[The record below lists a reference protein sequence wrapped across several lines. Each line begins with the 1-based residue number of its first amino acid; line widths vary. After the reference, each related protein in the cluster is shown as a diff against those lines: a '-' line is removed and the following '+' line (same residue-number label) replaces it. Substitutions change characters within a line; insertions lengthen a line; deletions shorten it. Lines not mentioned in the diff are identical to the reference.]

1 MKYNKTIFMAI
12 LFLLSIFTLEAK
24 SYVAY
29 NGTGAT
35 GNNAT
40 FLVRLNSNADLL
52 SIGFSSTNP
61 GADHSNLSPI
71 SSIPL
76 NRSAT
81 TFDEDGKMTVI
92 AEAEFYAYWQIQQA
106 GSYTISLYRK
116 SGSLSSEN
124 GTLPYTALR
133 LDKEK
138 DNRIPVSNDG
148 SNSTPLSDYSGGNI
162 LEKGSV
168 QIGVTTSE
176 ARGFPY
182 GTIFTDQ
189 IYIKVSSTWRNYTY

>member
-52 SIGFSSTNP
+52 SMGFSSTDP

-76 NRSAT
+76 NRSVT
-81 TFDEDGKMTVI
+81 TFEGGKMTVK

-106 GSYTISLYRK
+106 GSYTISLYRN
-116 SGSLSSEN
+116 SNSLSSAN
-124 GTLPYTALR
+124 GPLPYTALR
-133 LDKEK
+133 LDKK
-138 DNRIPVSNDG
+138 NDNGIPVSNDG
-148 SNSTPLSDYSGGNI
+148 SNSTTLSDYSGGNTI
-162 LEKGSV
+162 EKGSV
-168 QIGVTTSE
+168 KISVTTSE
-176 ARGFPY
+176 AREFPY
-182 GTIFTDQ
+182 GTIFTGQ
-189 IYIKVSSTWRNYTY
+189 ICIKVSST

>member
-1 MKYNKTIFMAI
+1 MKYYKIIIIDF
-12 LFLLSIFTLEAK
+12 LFLVSLFTLEAE
-24 SYVAY
+24 SYVTY

-35 GNNAT
+35 GNTAT

-52 SIGFSSTNP
+52 SMGFSSTDP

-76 NRSAT
+76 KRSDT
-81 TFDEDGKMTVI
+81 TFEGGKMTVI

-106 GSYTISLYRK
+106 GSYTISLYRN
-116 SGSLSSEN
+116 SNSLSSAN
-124 GTLPYTALR
+124 GSLLYTALR
-133 LDKEK
+133 LDKEN
-138 DNRIPVSNDG
+138 DNGIPVSNDG
-148 SNSTPLSDYSGGNI
+148 SNSTSLSTYLGGNI

-168 QIGVTTSE
+168 KIGVTTSE

-189 IYIKVSSTWRNYTY
+189 IYIKVSST

>member
-52 SIGFSSTNP
+52 SMGFSSTDP

-76 NRSAT
+76 NRSVT
-81 TFDEDGKMTVI
+81 TFEGGKMTLK

-106 GSYTISLYRK
+106 GSYTISLYRN
-116 SGSLSSEN
+116 SGSLSSAN
-124 GTLPYTALR
+124 GSLPYTALR

-138 DNRIPVSNDG
+138 DNDIPVSNDG
-148 SNSTPLSDYSGGNI
+148 SNSTPLSSYKGGNI

-168 QIGVTTSE
+168 KIGVTTSE
-176 ARGFPY
+176 AREFPY
-182 GTIFTDQ
+182 GTIFTGQ
-189 IYIKVSSTWRNYTY
+189 ICIKVSST

>member
-12 LFLLSIFTLEAK
+12 LFLLSIFTLEAE

-40 FLVRLNSNADLL
+40 FIVRLNSNADLL
-52 SIGFSSTNP
+52 SIGFSSTDP

-76 NRSAT
+76 NRSVKT
-81 TFDEDGKMTVI
+81 TFEGGKMTVI

-106 GSYTISLYRK
+106 GSYTISLYRN

-124 GTLPYTALR
+124 GTLSYEALR
-133 LDKEK
+133 LDKEN

-148 SNSTPLSDYSGGNI
+148 SDSTPLSSYSGGNI

-168 QIGVTTSE
+168 KISVTTSE
-176 ARGFPY
+176 AREFPY
-182 GTIFTDQ
+182 GTNFTGQ
-189 IYIKVSSTWRNYTY
+189 ICIKVSST

>member
-12 LFLLSIFTLEAK
+12 LFLLSIFTLEAE

-40 FLVRLNSNADLL
+40 FIVRLNSNADLL
-52 SIGFSSTNP
+52 SIGFSSTDP

-76 NRSAT
+76 KRSDT
-81 TFDEDGKMTVI
+81 TFEGGKMTVI

-106 GSYTISLYRK
+106 GSYTISLYRN

-133 LDKEK
+133 LDKEN

-148 SNSTPLSDYSGGNI
+148 SDSTPLSSYSGGNI

-168 QIGVTTSE
+168 KISVTTSE
-176 ARGFPY
+176 AREFPY
-182 GTIFTDQ
+182 GTNFTGQ
-189 IYIKVSSTWRNYTY
+189 ICIKVSST

>member
-52 SIGFSSTNP
+52 SMGFSSTDP

-76 NRSAT
+76 KRSDT
-81 TFDEDGKMTVI
+81 TFEGGKMTVI

-106 GSYTISLYRK
+106 GSYTISLYRN
-116 SGSLSSEN
+116 SNSLSSAN
-124 GTLPYTALR
+124 GSLLYTALR
-133 LDKEK
+133 LDKEN
-138 DNRIPVSNDG
+138 DNGIPVSNDG
-148 SNSTPLSDYSGGNI
+148 SNSTSLSTYLGGNI

-168 QIGVTTSE
+168 KIGVTTSE

-182 GTIFTDQ
+182 GTIFTGQ
-189 IYIKVSSTWRNYTY
+189 ICIKVSSI

>member
-52 SIGFSSTNP
+52 SMGFSSTDP

-76 NRSAT
+76 KRSDT
-81 TFDEDGKMTVI
+81 TFEGGKMTVI

-106 GSYTISLYRK
+106 GSYTISLYRN

-133 LDKEK
+133 LDIENN
-138 DNRIPVSNDG
+138 NRIPVSNDG
-148 SNSTPLSDYSGGNI
+148 SDSTPLSSYEGGNI

-168 QIGVTTSE
+168 KIRVTTSE
-176 ARGFPY
+176 AREFPY
-182 GTIFTDQ
+182 GTIFTGQ
-189 IYIKVSSTWRNYTY
+189 ICIKVVSSI

>member
-12 LFLLSIFTLEAK
+12 LFLLSIFTLEAE

-40 FLVRLNSNADLL
+40 FIVRLNSNADLL
-52 SIGFSSTNP
+52 SMGFSSTDP

-76 NRSAT
+76 KRSDT
-81 TFDEDGKMTVI
+81 TFEGGKMTVI

-189 IYIKVSSTWRNYTY
+189 IYIKVSST

>member
-12 LFLLSIFTLEAK
+12 LFLLSIFTLEAE

-40 FLVRLNSNADLL
+40 FIVRLNSNADLL
-52 SIGFSSTNP
+52 SIGFSSTDP

-76 NRSAT
+76 NRSVKT
-81 TFDEDGKMTVI
+81 TFEGGKMTVI

-106 GSYTISLYRK
+106 GTGSYTISLYRN

-124 GTLPYTALR
+124 GTLSYEALR
-133 LDKEK
+133 LDKEN

-148 SNSTPLSDYSGGNI
+148 SDSTPLSSYSGGNI

-168 QIGVTTSE
+168 KISVTTSE
-176 ARGFPY
+176 AREFPY
-182 GTIFTDQ
+182 GTNFTGQ
-189 IYIKVSSTWRNYTY
+189 ICIKVSST

>member
-52 SIGFSSTNP
+52 SIGFSSTDP

-76 NRSAT
+76 KRSDT
-81 TFDEDGKMTVI
+81 TFEGGKMTVI

-106 GSYTISLYRK
+106 GSYTISLYRN

-133 LDKEK
+133 LDKEN
-138 DNRIPVSNDG
+138 DNGIPVSNDG
-148 SNSTPLSDYSGGNI
+148 SDSTPLSSYEGGNI

-168 QIGVTTSE
+168 KIRVTTSE
-176 ARGFPY
+176 AREFPY
-182 GTIFTDQ
+182 GTIFTGQ
-189 IYIKVSSTWRNYTY
+189 ICIKVSST

>member
-52 SIGFSSTNP
+52 SMGFSSTDP

-76 NRSAT
+76 NRSVT
-81 TFDEDGKMTVI
+81 TFEGGKMTLK

-106 GSYTISLYRK
+106 GSYTISLYRN

-124 GTLPYTALR
+124 GTLSYEALR

-168 QIGVTTSE
+168 KISVTTSE
-176 ARGFPY
+176 AREFPY
-182 GTIFTDQ
+182 GTNFTGQ
-189 IYIKVSSTWRNYTY
+189 ICIKVSST

>member
-1 MKYNKTIFMAI
+1 MAI
-12 LFLLSIFTLEAK
+12 LFLLSIFTLEAE

-40 FLVRLNSNADLL
+40 FIVRLNSNADLL
-52 SIGFSSTNP
+52 SIGFSSTDP

-76 NRSAT
+76 KRSDT
-81 TFDEDGKMTVI
+81 TFEGGKMTVI

-106 GSYTISLYRK
+106 GTGSYTISLYRN

-124 GTLPYTALR
+124 GTLSYEALR
-133 LDKEK
+133 LDKEN

-148 SNSTPLSDYSGGNI
+148 SDSTPLSSYEGGNI

-168 QIGVTTSE
+168 KIRVTTSE
-176 ARGFPY
+176 AREFPY
-182 GTIFTDQ
+182 GTIFTGQ
-189 IYIKVSSTWRNYTY
+189 ICIKVSST

>member
-40 FLVRLNSNADLL
+40 FIVMLNSNADLL
-52 SIGFSSTNP
+52 SIGFSSTDP
-61 GADHSNLSPI
+61 GDDHSNLSPI

-76 NRSAT
+76 NRSVT
-81 TFDEDGKMTVI
+81 TFEGGKMTVK

-106 GSYTISLYRK
+106 GSYTISLYRN

-133 LDKEK
+133 LDIENN
-138 DNRIPVSNDG
+138 NRIPVSNDG
-148 SNSTPLSDYSGGNI
+148 SDSTPLSSYKGGNI

-168 QIGVTTSE
+168 KIRVTTSE
-176 ARGFPY
+176 AREFPY
-182 GTIFTDQ
+182 GTIFTGQ
-189 IYIKVSSTWRNYTY
+189 ICIKVSST

>member
-52 SIGFSSTNP
+52 SMGFSSTDP

-76 NRSAT
+76 NRSVKT
-81 TFDEDGKMTVI
+81 TFEGGKMTVI

-106 GSYTISLYRK
+106 GSYTISLYRN

-133 LDKEK
+133 LDKEN

-148 SNSTPLSDYSGGNI
+148 SDSTPLSSYSGGNI

-168 QIGVTTSE
+168 KIGVTTSE

-182 GTIFTDQ
+182 GTIFTGQ
-189 IYIKVSSTWRNYTY
+189 ICIKVSSI

>member
-12 LFLLSIFTLEAK
+12 LFLLSIFTLEAE

-40 FLVRLNSNADLL
+40 FIVRLNSNADLL
-52 SIGFSSTNP
+52 SIGFSSTDP

-76 NRSAT
+76 NRSVKT
-81 TFDEDGKMTVI
+81 TFEGGKMTVI

-106 GSYTISLYRK
+106 GTGSYTISLYRN
-116 SGSLSSEN
+116 SGSLSSAN
-124 GTLPYTALR
+124 GSLPYTALR
-133 LDKEK
+133 LDKEN

-148 SNSTPLSDYSGGNI
+148 SDSTPLSSYSGGNI
-162 LEKGSV
+162 LENGSV
-168 QIGVTTSE
+168 KISVTTSE
-176 ARGFPY
+176 AREFPY
-182 GTIFTDQ
+182 GTNFTGQ
-189 IYIKVSSTWRNYTY
+189 ICIKVSST

>member
-1 MKYNKTIFMAI
+1 MAI
-12 LFLLSIFTLEAK
+12 LFLLSIFTLEAE

-40 FLVRLNSNADLL
+40 FIVRLNSNADLL
-52 SIGFSSTNP
+52 SMGFSSTDP

-76 NRSAT
+76 KRSDT
-81 TFDEDGKMTVI
+81 TFEGGKMTVI

-138 DNRIPVSNDG
+138 DNDIPVSNDG
-148 SNSTPLSDYSGGNI
+148 SNSTPLSSYKGGNT

-168 QIGVTTSE
+168 KIGVTTSE
-176 ARGFPY
+176 AREFPY
-182 GTIFTDQ
+182 GTIFTGQ
-189 IYIKVSSTWRNYTY
+189 ICIKVSST

>member
-12 LFLLSIFTLEAK
+12 LFLLSIFTLEAE

-40 FLVRLNSNADLL
+40 FIVRLNSNADLL
-52 SIGFSSTNP
+52 SIGFSSTDP

-76 NRSAT
+76 KRSDT
-81 TFDEDGKMTVI
+81 TFEGGKMTVI

-106 GSYTISLYRK
+106 GSYTISLYRN
-116 SGSLSSEN
+116 SNSLSSAN
-124 GTLPYTALR
+124 GSLPYTALR
-133 LDKEK
+133 LDKEN
-138 DNRIPVSNDG
+138 DNGIPVSNDG
-148 SNSTPLSDYSGGNI
+148 SNSTTLSDYSGGNN

-168 QIGVTTSE
+168 KIGVTTSE
-176 ARGFPY
+176 AREFPY
-182 GTIFTDQ
+182 GTIFTGQ
-189 IYIKVSSTWRNYTY
+189 ICIKVSST

>member
-1 MKYNKTIFMAI
+1 MKHNKTIFMAI
-12 LFLLSIFTLEAK
+12 IFLLSIFTLEAE

-40 FLVRLNSNADLL
+40 FIVRLNSNADLL
-52 SIGFSSTNP
+52 SIGFSSTDP

-76 NRSAT
+76 KRSDT
-81 TFDEDGKMTVI
+81 TFEGGKMTVI

-106 GSYTISLYRK
+106 GTGSYTISLYRN

-133 LDKEK
+133 LDIENN
-138 DNRIPVSNDG
+138 NRIPVSNDG
-148 SNSTPLSDYSGGNI
+148 SDSTPLSSYEGGNI

-168 QIGVTTSE
+168 KIGVTTSE
-176 ARGFPY
+176 ARDFPY
-182 GTIFTDQ
+182 GTNFTGQ
-189 IYIKVSSTWRNYTY
+189 ICIKVSST

>member
-12 LFLLSIFTLEAK
+12 LFLLSIFTLEAE

-40 FLVRLNSNADLL
+40 FIVRLNSNADLL
-52 SIGFSSTNP
+52 SIGFSSTDP

-76 NRSAT
+76 NRSVT
-81 TFDEDGKMTVI
+81 TFEGGKMTLK

-106 GSYTISLYRK
+106 GSYTISLYRN

-124 GTLPYTALR
+124 GTLSLSYEALR

-148 SNSTPLSDYSGGNI
+148 SNSTPLSSYKGGNI

-168 QIGVTTSE
+168 KIRVTTSE
-176 ARGFPY
+176 AREFPY
-182 GTIFTDQ
+182 GTIFTGQ
-189 IYIKVSSTWRNYTY
+189 ICIKVSST

>member
-12 LFLLSIFTLEAK
+12 LFLLSIFTLEAE

-52 SIGFSSTNP
+52 SMGFSSTDP

-76 NRSAT
+76 NRSVT
-81 TFDEDGKMTVI
+81 TFEGGKMTVK
-92 AEAEFYAYWQIQQA
+92 AEAEFYAYWQIPQA

-133 LDKEK
+133 LDKEN
-138 DNRIPVSNDG
+138 DNGIPASNDG
-148 SNSTPLSDYSGGNI
+148 SNSTSLSTYLGGNI

-168 QIGVTTSE
+168 KIGVTTSE
-176 ARGFPY
+176 AREFPY
-182 GTIFTDQ
+182 GTIFTGQ
-189 IYIKVSSTWRNYTY
+189 ICIKVSST

>member
-1 MKYNKTIFMAI
+1 MKYYKII
-12 LFLLSIFTLEAK
+12 IIDFLLLLSLFTLEAE
-24 SYVAY
+24 SYVTY

-35 GNNAT
+35 GNTAT

-52 SIGFSSTNP
+52 SIGFSSTDP
-61 GADHSNLSPI
+61 GSDHSNLSPI

-81 TFDEDGKMTVI
+81 TFEGGKMTVI
-92 AEAEFYAYWQIQQA
+92 AEARFYVYWQIQQA

-116 SGSLSSEN
+116 SGSLSSVN
-124 GTLPYTALR
+124 GPLEYNALR
-133 LDKEK
+133 LDKEN
-138 DNRIPVSNDG
+138 DNDIPVSNDG
-148 SNSTPLSDYSGGNI
+148 SNSTILSSYSGGNI

-168 QIGVTTSE
+168 KISVTTSE

-182 GTIFTDQ
+182 GTVFTDQ
-189 IYIKVSSTWRNYTY
+189 IYIKVSST

>member
-12 LFLLSIFTLEAK
+12 LFLLSIFTLEAE

-40 FLVRLNSNADLL
+40 FIVRLNSNADLL
-52 SIGFSSTNP
+52 SIGFSSTDP

-76 NRSAT
+76 KRSDT
-81 TFDEDGKMTVI
+81 TFEGGKMTVI

-106 GSYTISLYRK
+106 GSYTISLYRN

-133 LDKEK
+133 LDIENN
-138 DNRIPVSNDG
+138 NRIPVSNDG
-148 SNSTPLSDYSGGNI
+148 SDSTPLSSYEGGNI

-168 QIGVTTSE
+168 KIRVTTSE
-176 ARGFPY
+176 AREFPY
-182 GTIFTDQ
+182 GTIFTGT
-189 IYIKVSSTWRNYTY
+189 IYIKVSSAT

>member
-52 SIGFSSTNP
+52 SMGFSSTDP

-76 NRSAT
+76 KRSDT
-81 TFDEDGKMTVI
+81 TFEGGKMTVI

-106 GSYTISLYRK
+106 GSYTISLYRN

-124 GTLPYTALR
+124 GTLSYEALR
-133 LDKEK
+133 LDQEN
-138 DNRIPVSNDG
+138 DNRIPVSHDG
-148 SNSTPLSDYSGGNI
+148 SDSTPLSSYEGGNI

-168 QIGVTTSE
+168 KIGVTTSE
-176 ARGFPY
+176 AREFPY
-182 GTIFTDQ
+182 GTIFTGQ
-189 IYIKVSSTWRNYTY
+189 ICIKVSST

>member
-12 LFLLSIFTLEAK
+12 VFLLSIFTLEAE

-40 FLVRLNSNADLL
+40 FIVRLNSNADLL
-52 SIGFSSTNP
+52 SIGFSSTDP

-76 NRSAT
+76 KRSDT
-81 TFDEDGKMTVI
+81 TFEGGKMTVI

-106 GSYTISLYRK
+106 GSYTISLYRN

-133 LDKEK
+133 LDIENN
-138 DNRIPVSNDG
+138 NRIPVSNDG
-148 SNSTPLSDYSGGNI
+148 SDSTPLSSYEGGNI

-168 QIGVTTSE
+168 KIRVTTSE
-176 ARGFPY
+176 AREFPY
-182 GTIFTDQ
+182 GTIFTGQ
-189 IYIKVSSTWRNYTY
+189 ICIKVSST

>member
-1 MKYNKTIFMAI
+1 MKYNKIIFMAI
-12 LFLLSIFTLEAK
+12 LFLLSIFTLEAE

-52 SIGFSSTNP
+52 SMGFSSTYP

-76 NRSAT
+76 NRSVT
-81 TFDEDGKMTVI
+81 TFEGGKMTVK

-116 SGSLSSEN
+116 SGSLSSVN
-124 GTLPYTALR
+124 GPLEYNALR
-133 LDKEK
+133 LDKEN
-138 DNRIPVSNDG
+138 DNGIPVSNDG
-148 SNSTPLSDYSGGNI
+148 SNSTSLSTYLGGNI

-168 QIGVTTSE
+168 KIGVTTSE

-182 GTIFTDQ
+182 GTIFTGQ
-189 IYIKVSSTWRNYTY
+189 ICIKVSST